1 MKYLTE
7 NTNEIDKKL
16 ENEMSSE
23 FRDEFHVAI
32 KNKFFTHESKN
43 EYLNQ

>member
-16 ENEMSSE
+16 ENEMNSE
-23 FRDEFHVAI
+23 FRDELHVAI
-32 KNKFFTHESKN
+32 KTNFLHMNLKTSI
-43 EYLNQ
+43 